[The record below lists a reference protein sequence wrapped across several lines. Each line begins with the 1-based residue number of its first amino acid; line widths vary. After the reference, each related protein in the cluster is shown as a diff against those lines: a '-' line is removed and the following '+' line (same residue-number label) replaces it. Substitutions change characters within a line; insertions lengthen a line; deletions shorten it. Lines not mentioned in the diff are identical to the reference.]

1 MGLLQALG
9 LPEITAPTAT
19 SAVAPTVGSSA
30 GSTPAGAAQKSAFA
44 AARVAASAL
53 IDALKAHPQTA
64 SIQVLI
70 TQAGAKL
77 AIADAHAAKS
87 EWPQAMQALEDV
99 KAIAATAKKAADDR
113 QGFTIK
119 LADITSGM
127 NAFQNFGGNSTFTLL
142 SNASGT
148 ATARKP
154 APASIRPQIR
164 TCSPSATAAPS
175 LKKLCGTRN
184 DRPPITAGPTRC
196 SSTSPWVAGLL
207 NAQRTL
213 TSGQP
218 TKPASAACMAGK
230 SMPSDVAQ
238 SENPSSI
245 QRTKLAWNT
254 IRAGSHSF
262 QCTVKWRENA
272 GNTDPFNNEYRL
284 GLKHSAP

>member
-142 SNASGT
+142 SNAI
-148 ATARKP
+148 ANA
-154 APASIRPQIR
+154 
-164 TCSPSATAAPS
+164 
-175 LKKLCGTRN
+175 
-184 DRPPITAGPTRC
+184 
-196 SSTSPWVAGLL
+196 
-207 NAQRTL
+207 NAQAAANNDVAANQTL
-213 TSGQP
+213 D
-218 TKPASAACMAGK
+218 AAAVQLQLALKAWVDTVK
-230 SMPSDVAQ
+230 SMLVTSTANASVA
-238 SENPSSI
+238 
-245 QRTKLAWNT
+245 L
-254 IRAGSHSF
+254 F
-262 QCTVKWRENA
+262 
-272 GNTDPFNNEYRL
+272 
-284 GLKHSAP
+284 LKPEIDKASCRSQPR